1 MSDSVP
7 VEPPAKPMMFVPAND
22 NQISVLL
29 DCHARNFFGRVSRA
43 YNGVGGN
50 ARVKLALSEFL
61 QLLRVFMLQ
70 TVFPCLKVEHPKR
83 SRLHHHIEEGEV
95 SPGPGCEACGV
106 AQRVDRLFGKINR
119 HQYFPGIGRR

>member
-1 MSDSVP
+1 
-7 VEPPAKPMMFVPAND
+7 MMFVPAND

-50 ARVKLALSEFL
+50 ARVKLALHELL

-70 TVFPCLKVEHPKR
+70 PVFLCVEVERPKR
-83 SRLHHHIEEGEV
+83 SRLLHHVQEGEV
-95 SPGPGCEACGV
+95 SPGPGCEARRM
-106 AQRVDRLFGKINR
+106 AQRVDRLFGKVNR
-119 HQYFPGIGRR
+119 HQYFLWIGRR